1 MTSTEAVQQLHAI
14 VFGVVQG
21 VNFRYSTRREAQRLG
36 LVGWVRNLPDG
47 TVEVTAEGA
56 RAALE
61 QLLSFLHKGPPAA
74 RVTHVQVEWRSP
86 TGEFT
91 QFEIR

>member
-1 MTSTEAVQQLHAI
+1 MSADATQQLHAI
-14 VFGVVQG
+14 VFGTVQG
-21 VNFRYSTRREAQRLG
+21 VNFRHTTRLEAQRLG

-56 RAALE
+56 RTALE
-61 QLLSFLHKGPPAA
+61 QLLAFLHKGPPAA
-74 RVTHVQVEWRSP
+74 RVTGVRAEWRAP
-86 TGEFT
+86 TGAFT